1 MENAN
6 AVLLFSGIQMDY
18 VIKFQIAQ
26 PMHNSIDKQLN
37 VSAKKVFLWTAKDLV
52 LNWKIVNKIKSLI
65 PQLVN
70 ASVFQAI
77 ALIWM
82 GSVRNK

>member
-37 VSAKKVFLWTAKDLV
+37 VSAKKVFL
-52 LNWKIVNKIKSLI
+52 
-65 PQLVN
+65 
-70 ASVFQAI
+70 
-77 ALIWM
+77 
-82 GSVRNK
+82 